1 VEKAILAIGGNIGNF
16 NKADDGMKTTGQVVE
31 EIGITRQK
39 LYYLEQKG
47 FVEPLTEQRGE
58 KLFRYYSQSEVEKIR
73 LIWKYW
79 QQGFRYRVAYQKA
92 LRELESS

>member
-1 VEKAILAIGGNIGNF
+1 MAMLEISRKRSDNV
-16 NKADDGMKTTGQVVE
+16 KTSRQVVE
-31 EIGITRQK
+31 EIGIPRQK

-47 FVEPLTEQRGE
+47 FVEPTTEQRGE

-92 LRELESS
+92 LRDLESS

>member
-1 VEKAILAIGGNIGNF
+1 
-16 NKADDGMKTTGQVVE
+16 MKTTGEVVE
-31 EIGITRQK
+31 EIGIPRQK

-47 FVEPLTEQRGE
+47 FVKPITEQRGE

-92 LRELESS
+92 LRDLKSS